1 MVNNLAIIS
10 RLAVS
15 VRRSDLVL
23 PILGSDK
30 CSFKKVSMGLT
41 FHKIAGK
48 HFGRWTE
55 FNGNF

>member
-10 RLAVS
+10 RLAVL

-23 PILGSDK
+23 PILVSDK

-41 FHKIAGK
+41 SRKIAGK
-48 HFGRWTE
+48 HFSRRTE

>member
-30 CSFKKVSMGLT
+30 CSFKKVFDGINRGGSRI
-41 FHKIAGK
+41 F
-48 HFGRWTE
+48 F
-55 FNGNF
+55 